1 MKKESTP
8 LFKQGYFKT
17 IIILSIAVWLVVM
30 NTTMFN
36 VALPNV
42 LSDFSLSPSQGAWI
56 VSGYSIVLAIF
67 TITYT
72 RLSDYVPLKRLLMIG
87 VVLFASASVFGYFTQ
102 NFIWLMIARLF
113 QAAGAAAIPGL
124 SYVYAGR
131 FVPGHHRGRAMAF
144 IASAS
149 SLGFGLGPVF
159 GGAITDYL
167 NWNFLFVFTLLVI
180 LLLPVLNKRLPEES
194 SQPGHFDK
202 IGAVLTGLSVTALLL
217 FISTITWYYLA
228 VGLMLAG
235 MLWWHLNKNNA
246 PFIQPKLIR
255 NKPYRLIVYMSYLGF
270 TTHFAIL
277 VLMPLML
284 KNVYDKSPTTVGLI
298 IFPGAFL
305 SALAAVYVGR
315 LIDRYGNIRV
325 MLLAHV
331 LLTGSVVIFYFL
343 SPVNEYMIMIGY
355 MFTSFGFS
363 SLSSSSTNE
372 ISHFLPSTLIG
383 SGIGLKQLVQFVGS
397 ASGPVLAGFFLELGD
412 VQYSMASFQ
421 NTFLFILVLMVIS
434 CIIFGQMVIRSKK
447 VEG

>member
-1 MKKESTP
+1 MQQESTP

-17 IIILSIAVWLVVM
+17 ILILSIAVWLVVM

-42 LSDFSLSPSQGAWI
+42 LTDFDLSPSQGAWI

-67 TITYT
+67 TISYT
-72 RLSDYVPLKRLLMIG
+72 RLSDYIPLKRLLIIG
-87 VVLFASASVFGYFTQ
+87 IILFASASIFGYFTQ
-102 NFIWLMIARLF
+102 NFVWLMIARLL

-167 NWNFLFVFTLLVI
+167 SWNFLFVFTLLVVAV
-180 LLLPVLNKRLPEES
+180 LPILNKRLPKEETK
-194 SQPGHFDK
+194 PGQFDK

-217 FISTITWYYLA
+217 FISTITWYYL
-228 VGLMLAG
+228 VIGLVFIG
-235 MLWWHLNKNNA
+235 GLWWHLNQKTS
-246 PFIQPKLIR
+246 PFIQPELIR
-255 NKPYRLIVYMSYLGF
+255 NKSYRLIVYMSYLGF

-284 KNVYDKSPTTVGLI
+284 KNVYDKNPTTVGLI

-305 SALAAVYVGR
+305 SAIAAVYVGR
-315 LIDRYGNIRV
+315 LIDRYGNIRI

-331 LLTGSVVIFYFL
+331 LLTASTVIFYFL
-343 SPVNEYMIMIGY
+343 SPINEYMIMFGY

-372 ISHFLPSTLIG
+372 VSRFLPSALIG
-383 SGIGLKQLVQFVGS
+383 SGIGLKQLIQFVGS
-397 ASGPVLAGFFLELGD
+397 ASGPVLAGFFLEFGD
-412 VQYSMASFQ
+412 QQYSVESFQ
-421 NTFLFILVLMVIS
+421 NTFLFILVLMILS
-434 CIIFGQMVIRSKK
+434 CLIFWRMVKK
-447 VEG
+447 STQTN